1 MRAKRKSKGE
11 ESYSSGAFGLD
22 SKPET
27 TAKQGKKVESR
38 KDIEA
43 LPSTSREEH
52 VEITVA
58 ESTSREEHVEITFA
72 EPVFEF
78 VAPSKEQHIH
88 VEK

>member
-1 MRAKRKSKGE
+1 MS
-11 ESYSSGAFGLD
+11 

-27 TAKQGKKVESR
+27 TAKQGQKVESR

-43 LPSTSREEH
+43 LP
-52 VEITVA
+52 
-58 ESTSREEHVEITFA
+58 STSREEHVEITFA

>member
-1 MRAKRKSKGE
+1 MLR
-11 ESYSSGAFGLD
+11 
-22 SKPET
+22 PET
-27 TAKQGKKVESR
+27 TAKQEKKVESR